1 MSHPVQHRLFAAT
14 STPPPVSAPHA
25 IELYQQLAATAQAKL
40 RDNITPSREEIK
52 AIRELA
58 IFSLTTDGIVWP
70 DRTSAA
76 LDLGLT
82 PKRLEKLIAA
92 GAPAEPHSPIPCVPL
107 LRWLVDHYRETG
119 GDGGRSGQMDD
130 DPAWVKAQED
140 VRWRK
145 LKNDML
151 EETMQSAA
159 RSVALDAITTVM
171 RELKQALLFRVPD
184 DIIDAIH
191 ESPPHESTAAV
202 RRTIAAALTE
212 TAETAGKLL
221 GADIALDDAE
231 DPA

>member
-1 MSHPVQHRLFAAT
+1 MTHPTQHRLFAA
-14 STPPPVSAPHA
+14 SQAPAALHPPES
-25 IELYQQLAATAQAKL
+25 IELYQRLAALAKTKL
-40 RDNITPSREEIK
+40 SENVTPSREEIK

-58 IFSLTTDGIVWP
+58 IFSLTTDGMVWP
-70 DRTSAA
+70 DRATAA

-119 GDGGRSGQMDD
+119 GDGGRSGQLDD

-202 RRTIAAALTE
+202 RRTIADVLTD